1 MRRVVRS
8 CRRACRWFLVGKGS
22 LKRGTDRLEMVFHL
36 FLLLAVLSAVPAG
49 LMTGSA
55 IERSDAA
62 VAAQQAHSRHQVQ
75 AVALADAQVADGA
88 PADAAEV
95 TTVAWPGLKGRQTTA
110 VISVEP
116 AVRTGDHV
124 PIWVTIRDRKLSD
137 PPLSGSDVRATA
149 AWVGIMTGLGIIL
162 IGLLLVCASRRALD
176 ARRFRQ
182 WEADWQAVEPV
193 WTSNRR

>member
-8 CRRACRWFLVGKGS
+8 CRRTCRWFLVGTGS

-49 LMTGSA
+49 LVTGTA
-55 IERSDAA
+55 VARHDAA
-62 VAAQQAHSRHQVQ
+62 VAAQQARSRHQVQ
-75 AVALADAQVADGA
+75 AVALADAQAADGA
-88 PADAAEV
+88 SADAAEV
-95 TTVAWPGLKGRQTTA
+95 TTVAWTGLKGRQTTA
-110 VISVEP
+110 VISVDP
-116 AVRTGDHV
+116 TVRTGDHV
-124 PIWVTIRDRKLSD
+124 PIWVTTTDRKLSN

-149 AWVGIMTGLGIIL
+149 AWVGIMTAFGTIL
-162 IGLLLVCASRRALD
+162 IGLLVLAAGRRALD

-182 WEADWQAVEPV
+182 WAADWQAVEPV

>member
-8 CRRACRWFLVGKGS
+8 CRHACRWFLVGKGS

-36 FLLLAVLSAVPAG
+36 FLLVAVLSAVPAG
-49 LMTGSA
+49 LVAGSA
-55 IERSDAA
+55 VDRSDAA
-62 VAAQQAHSRHQVQ
+62 VAAQQARSRQQVQ

-88 PADAAEV
+88 SADAADV
-95 TTVAWPGLKGRQTTA
+95 TTVAWTGLKGRQTTA
-110 VISVEP
+110 VITVDP

-124 PIWVTIRDRKLSD
+124 PIWVTRSDRKLTD

-149 AWVGIMTGLGIIL
+149 AWVGIMTGLGAIL
-162 IGLLLVCASRRALD
+162 TGLLLLFGGRRALD
-176 ARRFRQ
+176 ARRFKQ
-182 WEADWQAVEPV
+182 WAADWQAVEPV